1 MLYYRLHYSNPV
13 ISIVLPTYNEAGNLP
28 GLLAEIRSALERFP
42 FEVIVVDDDSPDHT
56 WEIAATLG
64 AQVRAIR
71 RVGRRGLSSAV
82 VEGFHAAKGEILI
95 AMDADGQHDP
105 RLIPKMIAALE
116 QRADI
121 AVGSRYVPGGSVE
134 GWIEARHFASRIAT
148 ALARLVTQVRVE
160 DPMSGFFAMRKKM
173 FEQIAPRLR
182 PSGFKILLEIL
193 SCLPKTARAA
203 EVPLVFRRRRA
214 GASKLTFGVE
224 LQYLSQILR
233 LFFTR

>member
-1 MLYYRLHYSNPV
+1 MLHSGLHYSDPV

-28 GLLAEIRSALERFP
+28 GLLSEIRSALRMP
-42 FEVIVVDDDSPDHT
+42 FEVIVVDDDSPDRT
-56 WEIAATLG
+56 WEIAGNLG
-64 AQVRAIR
+64 PETRAIR

-82 VEGFHAAKGEILI
+82 VEGFQTARGEILI

-105 RLIPKMIAALE
+105 RLIGAMIAALE
-116 QRADI
+116 HGADI
-121 AVGSRYVPGGSVE
+121 VVGSRYVPGGSVE

-148 ALARLVTQVRVE
+148 ALSRLVTNVHIE
-160 DPMSGFFAMRKKM
+160 DPMSGFFAIRKQT
-173 FEQIAPRLR
+173 FDHIAPRLR
-182 PSGFKILLEIL
+182 PSGFKILLEVL

-214 GASKLTFGVE
+214 GASKLTVGVE